1 MNYYIVT
8 IEIFDTLDKSKISYM
23 HRSQDRSKRLISTTD
38 TVSNRVRKFN
48 NINTCSNYTFTNHS
62 DWTGDG
68 FGIEEEDIIYGG
80 YIPEIDE
87 LLT

>member
-8 IEIFDTLDKSKISYM
+8 IEIFNTLDKSKISYM

-48 NINTCSNYTFTNHS
+48 NINTCSNYTSTNHS
-62 DWTGDG
+62 GWTGDG
-68 FGIEEEDIIYGG
+68 FGIEEFDINDGG
-80 YIPEIDE
+80 YIPEIDD
-87 LLT
+87 

>member
-8 IEIFDTLDKSKISYM
+8 EEIFDTLTKENISFMHKSIDKT
-23 HRSQDRSKRLISTTD
+23 KRLIATID
-38 TVSNRVRKFN
+38 TVNDRVRKFN

-62 DWTGDG
+62 DWVGDG
-68 FGIEEEDIIYGG
+68 SGIETWELEDTE

-87 LLT
+87 

>member
-8 IEIFDTLDKSKISYM
+8 EEIFDTLTKENISFMHKSMDKT
-23 HRSQDRSKRLISTTD
+23 KRLIATID
-38 TVSNRVRKFN
+38 TVNDRVRKFN

-62 DWTGDG
+62 DWVGDG
-68 FGIEEEDIIYGG
+68 SGIETWELEDTE

-87 LLT
+87 

>member
-8 IEIFDTLDKSKISYM
+8 IEIFNTLDKSKISYM

-48 NINTCSNYTFTNHS
+48 NINTCSNYTSTNHS

-68 FGIEEEDIIYGG
+68 FGIEEFDINDGG
-80 YIPEIDE
+80 YIPEIDD
-87 LLT
+87 